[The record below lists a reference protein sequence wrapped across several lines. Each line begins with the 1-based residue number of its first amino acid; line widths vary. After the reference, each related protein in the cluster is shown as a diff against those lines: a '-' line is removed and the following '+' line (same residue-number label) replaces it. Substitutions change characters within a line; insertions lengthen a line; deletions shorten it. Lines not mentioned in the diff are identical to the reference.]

1 MLRISLNA
9 LVLTAGALFLSYGTL
24 QYLDLR
30 KGNQGNHNGPSHNQ
44 VEFVTSISHPALL
57 GGTSQRTFIKVDLT
71 GFKLNRDIPKTPV
84 NVAIVLDKS
93 GSMNGD
99 KMMQAKNAALQAVS
113 RLSEGDVVSIITYDN
128 AAQVLLPATEVSQIQ
143 HIEQKINQITAGGGT
158 ALYDGVVTGANQIRE
173 FLADNR
179 VNRVILLSDGQ
190 ANHGPD
196 SPDALG
202 ALGTSLIQDG
212 ISVSTIGL
220 GLGYNE
226 DLMVALAMRSDGNHH
241 FVQHADMLAGMFNQE
256 FGDVLSVVAQD
267 VRVSIKLAPGI
278 RPINVLGR
286 EASIDGR
293 QVDVSLN
300 QLYSEQEKYV
310 LLEVETSGE
319 QTSGTHK
326 IADVDLAYANMLT
339 QEAESYTRSI
349 SAAYTNSVAEVE
361 EAVDKETM
369 VSAIE
374 QRAVLNEEQAIS
386 LRDRGLQQ
394 EAEALL
400 QQNAAFLE
408 QNAVAYEAEEL
419 LKKAEKSRGVAS
431 SLDDAAWRSQR
442 KQLRSDHYKVKT
454 QQKN

>member
-9 LVLTAGALFLSYGTL
+9 LVLTAGALFLSYITL
-24 QYLDLR
+24 QYFDTR
-30 KGNQGNHNGPSHNQ
+30 KAGGVNPDSGNQIG
-44 VEFVTSISHPALL
+44 FVTSISHPSLL
-57 GGTSQRTFIKVDLT
+57 GGTTQRTFIKVDLT
-71 GFKLNRDIPKTPV
+71 GFKITKDIPKTPV

-93 GSMNGD
+93 GSMNGE

-128 AAQVLLPATEVSQIQ
+128 TAQVLLPATEFSQIQ
-143 HIEQKINQITAGGGT
+143 QIEQKISQVTAGGGT

-190 ANHGPD
+190 ANHGPET
-196 SPDALG
+196 PDALG
-202 ALGTSLIQDG
+202 SLGASLIQDG

-241 FVQHADMLAGMFNQE
+241 FVEHADMLAGMFNQE

-267 VRVSIKLAPGI
+267 VRVSINLAPGI
-278 RPINVLGR
+278 RPISVLGR

-319 QTSGTHK
+319 KTTGTYK
-326 IADVDLAYANMLT
+326 IADVSLAYANMLT
-339 QEAESYTRSI
+339 QAEEHHAQSI
-349 SAAYTNSVAEVE
+349 SATFTNSMAEVE
-361 EAVDKETM
+361 EAVDKKTM

-374 QRAVLNEEQAIS
+374 QRAVLNEEQAIG
-386 LRDRGLQQ
+386 LRDMGQLR

-400 QQNAAFLE
+400 QENAVYLE
-408 QNAVAYEAEEL
+408 QNAATYEADVL
-419 LKKAEKSRGVAS
+419 LEKAERSRGVAS
-431 SLDDAAWRSQR
+431 SLDDVSWKSQR